1 MSVVSASASQ
11 VPALA
16 YTPSIADGIDADDLQ
31 ISKVKIGQY
40 MSKAFTNE
48 FVKGGDIFTTA
59 TEDGSD
65 AEVLWKFGSK
75 SAGVQFHVLS
85 LRKGKSLQEDGKL
98 LLFDFN
104 DVDAPPK
111 ARTTY
116 NFTIAIPSVDED
128 LPLRW
133 LFTGSGSGAARKI
146 VTMLIKN
153 SISGPSYQTAFE
165 ITTSATENDKGKF
178 FVPQVKVVTPTAEN
192 VAIAAAINDTFGGQ
206 SEPVAAPRSNQPAI

>member
-16 YTPSIADGIDADDLQ
+16 YTPSFADGIDADDIQ

-40 MSKAFTNE
+40 MSKAFTND

-65 AEVLWKFGSK
+65 ADVLWKFGSK
-75 SAGVQFHVLS
+75 TAGVQLHVLS
-85 LRKGKSLQEDGKL
+85 LRKGKSLSEGGQL
-98 LLFDFN
+98 LVFDFN
-104 DVDAPPK
+104 DPEAPPK

-116 NFTIAIPSVDED
+116 TFTIAIPSVDAD
-128 LPLRW
+128 LPFKW
-133 LFTGSGSGAARKI
+133 LFAGSGSDCARNMIKI
-146 VTMLIKN
+146 LVKN

-165 ITTSATENDKGKF
+165 VTTSVTENDKGKF
-178 FVPQVKVVTPTAEN
+178 FVPKMKIITPTAEN
-192 VAIAAAINDTFGGQ
+192 VAIAATINDTFGGQ